1 MRAYITTPE
10 GVKDIVPRPPPD
22 FKMEEIPME
31 TERKTV
37 GTIPAPVST
46 EARELAFV
54 LSRNDADFTRAMLM
68 RALALEKAI
77 YGQRRARA

>member
-1 MRAYITTPE
+1 
-10 GVKDIVPRPPPD
+10 
-22 FKMEEIPME
+22 ME

-37 GTIPAPVST
+37 GTIPAPVSA

-54 LSRNDADFTRAMLM
+54 LARNDADFTRAMLM
-68 RALALEKAI
+68 RVLALEKAI

>member
-1 MRAYITTPE
+1 
-10 GVKDIVPRPPPD
+10 
-22 FKMEEIPME
+22 MEEIPME